1 MVQNKFSSGKE
12 NMAAGKVKSGK
23 KAHIKVNMTA
33 GAGGNLYALL
43 DGKTGN
49 PANARE
55 FDATHHDE
63 DEMFFKLRKG
73 FEGTDEEME
82 MALARVN
89 CLNFIHNAL
98 KKDIARSVPGGL
110 GGSKDTEIYH
120 RGVYKDI
127 SYDVG
132 VHSYVTDS
140 GVVTAQAFVKLTD
153 LSIQGVEIN
162 AAIWSA
168 HAAMVDEAKLDHA
181 TKVVT
186 KLGKFYWAP
195 RWKYVVAYLRERM
208 YAYNEFGDI
217 VPELDEPKVS
227 VEAGGPFDENDDTE
241 QEFEMDIFSG
251 SSGTIIGTKG
261 AKIQELKS
269 LSGVKDIRMPKKEED
284 APRPRARD
292 IVKITLI
299 GTGRAISKAK
309 VLIEAVVDEWA
320 NAPRPSR
327 DGGAGFGGGFNAG
340 GGDIGGN
347 SAETAALI
355 AGGNS
360 GWGSAEPAGDEDW
373 ADDANAD
380 AAQKVIPTAW

>member
-1 MVQNKFSSGKE
+1 MVQNRFSSGKE

-55 FDATHHDE
+55 FDEAHHDA
-63 DEMFFKLRKG
+63 DEMFFKLRKD

-82 MALARVN
+82 MAVARVN
-89 CLNFIHNAL
+89 CLNFIHNVL
-98 KKDIARSVPGGL
+98 KKDMARSVPGGL
-110 GGSKDTEIYH
+110 DSSKDTEIYH
-120 RGVYKDI
+120 RGLYQDI

-132 VHSYVTDS
+132 VHSYVIDS

-153 LSIQGVEIN
+153 LSIEGVEIN

-168 HAAMVDEAKLDHA
+168 HAAMVDEAKLDQA
-181 TKVVT
+181 TNVVA

-208 YAYNEFGDI
+208 YAYNEFADI
-217 VPELDEPKVS
+217 VPELDEPKAF
-227 VEAGGPFDENDDTE
+227 VEAGGSFDENDDTE

-261 AKIQELKS
+261 SKIQELKS

-284 APRPRARD
+284 SPRPRARD

-299 GTGRAISKAK
+299 GTGRAIAKAK
-309 VLIEAVVDEWA
+309 VLIEAA

-340 GGDIGGN
+340 GGDFGGN

-355 AGGNS
+355 SGGNS
-360 GWGSAEPAGDEDW
+360 GWGSGEPAADEDW
-373 ADDANAD
+373 ADDANAE
-380 AAQKVIPTAW
+380 AANKVVPAAW